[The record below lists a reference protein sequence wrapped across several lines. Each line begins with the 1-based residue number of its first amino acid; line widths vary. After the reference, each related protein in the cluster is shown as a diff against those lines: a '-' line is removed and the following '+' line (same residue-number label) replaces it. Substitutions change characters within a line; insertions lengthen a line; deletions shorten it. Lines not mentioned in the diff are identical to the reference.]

1 MMNNSLLMMR
11 VIPRDEEP
19 MPNVDHWVRRS
30 TRVRRLIQRFDPSLQ
45 YIMLSDEGEPL
56 TYKEAKLCEHK
67 MKWELAMQEEIKALH
82 ANDTWDLVD
91 LPKDRKAIPNKW
103 VYKIKTV
110 DGKPKYKARLV
121 AKGYAQTEGIDFQE
135 VFSPVVKMTT
145 LRVLFALTAA
155 MDLELF
161 QMDVKTAFLHG
172 DLDEELYMRQPE
184 GYVIPGKEKQVCKLK
199 RSLYGLK

>member
-1 MMNNSLLMMR
+1 MGVS
-11 VIPRDEEP
+11 
-19 MPNVDHWVRRS
+19 HAVR
-30 TRVRRLIQRFDPSLQ
+30 
-45 YIMLSDEGEPL
+45 
-56 TYKEAKLCEHK
+56 
-67 MKWELAMQEEIKALH
+67 IKALH
-82 ANDTWDLVD
+82 ANDTWDLVE

-121 AKGYAQTEGIDFQE
+121 AKGYAQKEGIDFQE

-155 MDLELF
+155 LDLELF

-172 DLDEELYMRQPE
+172 DLDKELYMKQSE
-184 GYVIPGKEKQVCKLK
+184 GYAISGKQHLVCKMK
-199 RSLYGLK
+199 RSLYGLKQAPRQWYRSLMHLCSNMGSKEAMQTTVCTLKRMKMAAQLFPYCM